1 VLCPCLSTAVGGTG
15 LYRNRAICRGAACTR
30 AGRNSMT
37 ADDDLRNSARKV
49 FEIAHEEL
57 FIDEELLG
65 KKLFIDF
72 KIGDADI
79 KYKFPNVQTNSE
91 EEGPGCGEKG
101 GVPLR
106 WVECLDGALVL
117 FRLGLLVL
125 AVCSVQE
132 RSGPNKCFTTWAGH
146 NRTYRNKWF
155 KLALLALLVPWVSAM
170 AATMK
175 TPPDGDGT
183 GAHHGDGT
191 GANRG
196 ESAESD
202 VHTST
207 RPSSPRPSLPPL
219 LLLTLTTP
227 PPPIRVPVWV
237 PSPPPPW
244 SPLMALP
251 CTVLPCTEASK
262 VPGLYQGL
270 QLAMPKYRRELQI
283 QVSTSAGLTSALAN
297 TAVCCIVL
305 ASGTYYLSAELS
317 ITRSV
322 ILEAAVAGSVILN
335 AHASSASSRRRV
347 LNINPGSTGAVQL
360 IGLNITGGYLFSVR
374 ARMFKSPHRP
384 HGKLT
389 FRSLLAGWWCLCLF
403 RHSDHLIVHHQW
415 EHSLW
420 LCASSS
426 SKVPN
431 APMGNSRFARCL
443 QGGGVLV
450 YSGTVMI
457 TSSSIYGNTAGTVR
471 AHLQKSGK
479 CLADMPNS
487 TLAIL
492 PWNCTPGSCTCQ
504 QRLQTSHRPMGKLLT
519 RLL

>member
-1 VLCPCLSTAVGGTG
+1 
-15 LYRNRAICRGAACTR
+15 
-30 AGRNSMT
+30 MT
-37 ADDDLRNSARKV
+37 ADDDLRNGARQV

-65 KKLFIDF
+65 KKLFTDF

-91 EEGPGCGEKG
+91 EEEPGCGEKG
-101 GVPLR
+101 GLPLR

-125 AVCSVQE
+125 AVCSAQE
-132 RSGPNKCFTTWAGH
+132 WSGPNKCFTTWAGH

-155 KLALLALLVPWVSAM
+155 KLALVALLVPWVSAM

-175 TPPDGDGT
+175 TPPPDGDGT

-219 LLLTLTTP
+219 LLLTLTTCTP

-270 QLAMPKYRRELQI
+270 QLAMPSHRRELQT

-322 ILEAAVAGSVILN
+322 ILEAAVAGSVVLD
-335 AHASSASSRRRV
+335 ARGQRRV
-347 LNINPGSTGAVQL
+347 LLINPGSSGVVQL
-360 IGLNITGGYLFSVR
+360 IGLNITGGYAVSVLQ
-374 ARMFKSPHRP
+374 MV
-384 HGKLT
+384 
-389 FRSLLAGWWCLCLF
+389 LL
-403 RHSDHLIVHHQW
+403 S
-415 EHSLW
+415 
-420 LCASSS
+420 
-426 SKVPN
+426 
-431 APMGNSRFARCL
+431 APPSR
-443 QGGGVLV
+443 
-450 YSGTVMI
+450 
-457 TSSSIYGNTAGTVR
+457 
-471 AHLQKSGK
+471 
-479 CLADMPNS
+479 
-487 TLAIL
+487 
-492 PWNCTPGSCTCQ
+492 
-504 QRLQTSHRPMGKLLT
+504 
-519 RLL
+519 